1 MRIAINGAGIG
12 GPTLAW
18 WLRRAGHEV
27 VLIEEAERLRT
38 GGYII
43 DFWGVGYDIAEKMGV
58 LPQVLDAGYRV
69 RAVRMVDG
77 EGRERGGFSADIFRR
92 AVGDR
97 FTSLRRS
104 DLSAVIFNA
113 VEGAEVLFGDTV
125 RAFEPAGDGLRI
137 ELASGGTRDV
147 DLLVGADGLHS
158 RVREL
163 AFGPEDQFE
172 RYLGYYVAAFEA
184 EGYRPRDEL
193 TYLTHTTPGREVAR
207 FAMRE
212 DRTLFLFVF
221 HADRLEGPEPHDLP
235 GRKAALRR
243 VFAGQGWETPRI
255 LETLDG
261 ADEVYFDRM
270 SQIVMPQW
278 SRGRVALVG
287 DAASSVSLLAG
298 EGSGLAMCQAYVL
311 AGELKATGGDYPAA
325 FARYEARLRPF
336 LEGKQVSARRFAS
349 YFAPRTAFGVWVR
362 NAATRLLGLP
372 VIGEALVMSDLRD
385 DVELPAY

>member
-125 RAFEPAGDGLRI
+125 RAFEPAGDGLTI